1 MSFSIK
7 RGGFRFGS
15 GTTFAAFHIAGINP
29 SRNELLNIAVI
40 GAARMLALSLKMHA
54 GILSGPIALFIL
66 TRYKTYRIQLMSS
79 VAMPCDFKLESSSLA
94 KPYAS
99 AMLEDTIK
107 FSDQS
112 NV

>member
-1 MSFSIK
+1 MSFSIE

-40 GAARMLALSLKMHA
+40 GAARMVALSLKMDA

-66 TRYKTYRIQLMSS
+66 IRCKAFS
-79 VAMPCDFKLESSSLA
+79 VVMTLRPEVHL
-94 KPYAS
+94 
-99 AMLEDTIK
+99 
-107 FSDQS
+107 
-112 NV
+112 VR